1 MYIKKNKIR
10 KAKTWGECE
19 KHAHVKKA
27 WVEQGKGYLVYH
39 ISLKDGLL
47 TEDGNG
53 QAIKEESI
61 KAAVIELNR
70 VKVVE
75 Q

>member
-19 KHAHVKKA
+19 KHVHVRKA
-27 WVEQGKGYLVYH
+27 WVEQGKGYINYCLD
-39 ISLKDGLL
+39 LKDGLSK
-47 TEDGNG
+47 EDGTG
-53 QAIKEESI
+53 QTIKEQSI

-70 VKVVE
+70 VVTVD
-75 Q
+75 